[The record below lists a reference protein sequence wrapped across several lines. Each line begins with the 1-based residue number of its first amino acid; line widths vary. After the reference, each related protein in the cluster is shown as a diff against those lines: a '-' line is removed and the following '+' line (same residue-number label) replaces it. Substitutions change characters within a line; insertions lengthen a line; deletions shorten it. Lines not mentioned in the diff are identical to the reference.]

1 MSKGDSPYSTGIA
14 SKNISQTM
22 STTNQQAQY
31 KAEERAQHSPKILPH
46 ELDQVNQVLSTAF
59 TALAD
64 LSGMIQAAKSNR
76 EIDEDLVEAISC
88 RVDKINE
95 LILDLPEYL
104 AKIAI

>member
-22 STTNQQAQY
+22 STTNQQVQY
-31 KAEERAQHSPKILPH
+31 KAEERAQ
-46 ELDQVNQVLSTAF
+46 Q
-59 TALAD
+59 
-64 LSGMIQAAKSNR
+64 
-76 EIDEDLVEAISC
+76 DLVEAISC